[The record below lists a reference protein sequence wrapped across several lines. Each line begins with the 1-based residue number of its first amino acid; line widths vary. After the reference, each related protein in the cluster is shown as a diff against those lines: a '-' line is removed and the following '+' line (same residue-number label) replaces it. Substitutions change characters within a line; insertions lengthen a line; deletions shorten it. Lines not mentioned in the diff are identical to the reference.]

1 MVLCSLMNKN
11 RNPFRLSVRA
21 ICSTSSKYQ
30 SEYPDSSPKSEL
42 SQKAQKN
49 SLDPDVL
56 EVLCQTKYRKTLK
69 FSKKSDI
76 SLWERIMEYKSG
88 YVEKTILLNEDTAK
102 EIAQSIK
109 VHTRGN
115 KDTVFFDGEGGLCQV
130 ASHVEKMDIFKSISV
145 LEKDSSLSALHD
157 YAKEH
162 YLDPETPVFS
172 VNLCA
177 AAAQN
182 MHGPYYESPLIRH
195 LPESSSMSEDVP
207 SYSVVA
213 TASHGLI
220 KYFNFR
226 ALFRD
231 NPFGELFASR
241 PEFFF
246 IVPIR
251 TYFHLC
257 ISTHEPEP
265 ELYRISEETMRHR
278 ASLRQRTDLYNL
290 YHNVLFQA
298 LFDFCLVNI
307 LPRSS
312 YYPWKKYEFTTD
324 HKPKLKRAQMVYQ
337 ANKDTLMMV
346 YVRPKKPEDV
356 AVGNPTYFSHFIFHL
371 LRNKVRPTTD
381 RNPTNIFYFS
391 FRMLRWYNYLRTG
404 TAAGAESSWS
414 ATLTSSLK

>member
-1 MVLCSLMNKN
+1 MYNDDFYKETGVEQEKMVLCNLINKN
-11 RNPFRLSVRA
+11 RNTFRLSIRV
-21 ICSTSSKYQ
+21 ISSTSSKHQ
-30 SEYPDSSPKSEL
+30 YPDFNPKTEL

-49 SLDPDVL
+49 SLDPDIL
-56 EVLCQTKYRKTLK
+56 DVLCKTKYQQKVTKYCRTR
-69 FSKKSDI
+69 KSDI

-102 EIAQSIK
+102 EIAHSIK

-145 LEKDSSLSALHD
+145 LEKDPNLSALHE

-162 YLDPETPVFS
+162 YLDPQTPVYS

-177 AAAQN
+177 ASVES
-182 MHGPYYESPLIRH
+182 MKSLHYESPLIRH
-195 LPESSSMSEDVP
+195 LPESSSLSEDIP

-220 KYFNFR
+220 KYLNSR

-231 NPFGELFASR
+231 NPFGEFFSSR

-251 TYFHLC
+251 TYFHLSM
-257 ISTHEPEP
+257 STHEPEP
-265 ELYRISEETMRHR
+265 EFYRISEETMRYR
-278 ASLRQRTDLYNL
+278 ASQRQRTDLYNL

-312 YYPWKKYEFTTD
+312 YYPWKKYELTSD
-324 HKPKLKRAQMVYQ
+324 HRPKPGSERAQMVYQ
-337 ANKDTLMMV
+337 ANKDTLMML
-346 YVRPKKPEDV
+346 YVRLKKPEDV
-356 AVGNPTYFSHFIFHL
+356 EVGNPKYFSHFIFHL
-371 LRNKVRPTTD
+371 CRNKVRPTD
-381 RNPTNIFYFS
+381 IQQNWKYLNFS
-391 FRMLRWYNYLRTG
+391 LPENAPG
-404 TAAGAESSWS
+404 GDV
-414 ATLTSSLK
+414 

>member
-1 MVLCSLMNKN
+1 MVLCNLLNKN
-11 RNPFRLSVRA
+11 RSRSSFRLSIRA
-21 ICSTSSKYQ
+21 IYSTSSKYQ
-30 SEYPDSSPKSEL
+30 SEYPDFNPMTEL

-49 SLDPDVL
+49 SLDPDIL
-56 EVLCQTKYRKTLK
+56 DVLCKTKYNKSQFSNHKRKR
-69 FSKKSDI
+69 KSDNDI

-102 EIAQSIK
+102 DIAQSVK

-115 KDTVFFDGEGGLCQV
+115 KNTFFFDGEGGLCQV
-130 ASHVEKMDIFKSISV
+130 ASHVGKLGIFKSVSV
-145 LEKDSSLSALHD
+145 LEKDANMSALHD
-157 YAKEH
+157 YAKEN
-162 YLDPETPVFS
+162 YLDPETPVHA
-172 VNLCA
+172 VNLNA
-177 AAAQN
+177 AAVQSMSDA
-182 MHGPYYESPLIRH
+182 HYESPLIRH

-207 SYSVVA
+207 SYSVVV

-220 KYFNFR
+220 KYLNSR

-231 NPFGELFASR
+231 NPFGEFFSSR

-257 ISTHEPEP
+257 MSTHEPEP
-265 ELYRISEETMRHR
+265 EFYRISEETMRYT
-278 ASLRQRTDLYNL
+278 ASQRQRTDLYNL

-312 YYPWKKYEFTTD
+312 YYPWKKYDLTNEMTN
-324 HKPKLKRAQMVYQ
+324 HKPKPGSERAQMVYQ

-346 YVRPKKPEDV
+346 YVRLKKPEDV
-356 AVGNPTYFSHFIFHL
+356 EVGNPKYFSHFVFHL
-371 LRNKVRPTTD
+371 LRNKVRLTEILENW
-381 RNPTNIFYFS
+381 R
-391 FRMLRWYNYLRTG
+391 YL
-404 TAAGAESSWS
+404 
-414 ATLTSSLK
+414 